1 MSKCNSNENDH
12 GDSFD
17 KNNLKSTLDKKN
29 VSGNVNITINQ
40 FNEKETSEQKPLQP
54 NGKVSVV

>member
-1 MSKCNSNENDH
+1 MSKCNSNENEL
-12 GDSFD
+12 GESFD
-17 KNNLKSTLDKKN
+17 KNNLNTLDNKN